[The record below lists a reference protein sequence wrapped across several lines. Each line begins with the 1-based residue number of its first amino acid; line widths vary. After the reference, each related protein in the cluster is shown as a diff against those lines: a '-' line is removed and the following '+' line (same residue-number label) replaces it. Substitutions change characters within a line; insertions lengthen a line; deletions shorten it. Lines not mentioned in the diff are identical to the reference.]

1 MDFNGDG
8 LIDFATTSY
17 DANNKLSLNIY
28 ENQGDYTFEKRTL
41 ETNCSDFRLIAIRDF
56 DNNGTLDLLGSRTIA
71 RDRYTLSIIW
81 DNGKGDET
89 PLPERWATSIRLQ

>member
-1 MDFNGDG
+1 MKTR
-8 LIDFATTSY
+8 ATTRSR
-17 DANNKLSLNIY
+17 KGLWK
-28 ENQGDYTFEKRTL
+28 Q
-41 ETNCSDFRLIAIRDF
+41 ETRSDFRLIAIRDF

-89 PLPERWATSIRLQ
+89 PFTGKMGDIDSFTR